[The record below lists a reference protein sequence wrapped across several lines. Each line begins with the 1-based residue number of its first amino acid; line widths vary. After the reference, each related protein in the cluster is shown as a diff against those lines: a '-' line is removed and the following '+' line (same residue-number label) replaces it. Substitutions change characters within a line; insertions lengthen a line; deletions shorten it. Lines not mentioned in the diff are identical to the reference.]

1 MFARPPAYLWA
12 CYTEDI
18 SAVSLNNS
26 VNVTANEQ
34 SLGMKLT
41 KTTLQD
47 SDLNCH
53 ANVYSD
59 SMLENIPNIEGRI
72 RDFLIN
78 QGTLRTSDHAKL
90 VVKHSRVSGNLK
102 KLFTPSVIFLLWSSN
117 CLDPRARVIMPPSP
131 MSSWW

>member
-34 SLGMKLT
+34 SLAMKLT

-78 QGTLRTSDHAKL
+78 QGTLRISDHAKL
-90 VVKHSRVSGNLK
+90 VVKHKTLSSIRKSQETIHTFSNLFIVII
-102 KLFTPSVIFLLWSSN
+102 KLFRP
-117 CLDPRARVIMPPSP
+117 
-131 MSSWW
+131 